1 MKGEG
6 GGSENPPSFCLQR
19 GGEGCVCR
27 NSLAFWPEGGGFRNP
42 PSFGPK
48 GGGVSKFLS
57 LGQKGGGGGF
67 RNPPPLLAT
76 KAGRV
81 SNPPLLLGGRGGVS
95 KPPPFWPKAGG
106 GLWGFESTLFWARK
120 GEGGALKSS
129 SSLLAKKGGVRP
141 LRAISRDNRASR
153 GALFGSVTIYVA
165 FIT

>member
-1 MKGEG
+1 MFR
-6 GGSENPPSFCLQR
+6 NFPS
-19 GGEGCVCR
+19 
-27 NSLAFWPEGGGFRNP
+27 FWPEGEGGFETPLLWAKRGGGFEMP
-42 PSFGPK
+42 LFGPER
-48 GGGVSKFLS
+48 GR
-57 LGQKGGGGGF
+57 GGF

-95 KPPPFWPKAGG
+95 KPPPFWPKAGV
-106 GLWGFESTLFWARK
+106 GLWGFESTPFWARK

-129 SSLLAKKGGVRP
+129 PSLLAKKGGVRP